1 LQQDGALE
9 SEYEGVNAGKDL
21 VFLLIFGI
29 RGAERKI
36 VNSFFRTLHL
46 DHWLADVMNGV
57 DGFGLWCNIC
67 DKWNCFTVI

>member
-36 VNSFFRTLHL
+36 VNSFFRTLCT
-46 DHWLADVMNGV
+46 WITG
-57 DGFGLWCNIC
+57 
-67 DKWNCFTVI
+67 